1 MTDIVGT
8 THLTVVNARF
18 ARDPIWSL
26 GMVAAL
32 DLLLKNYPDVDNR
45 EKIVSSLFQAVE
57 LDEKVIRDEAAI
69 MKEWISGKSKDDV
82 LSALKGEVDSPFKDA
97 VVKAKDDSY
106 WMYSRFFGIG
116 LVALMEDVGV
126 EMNADDVYPVMEDWM
141 KNGIGKSHFTA
152 CVSTFYLYCFTLM
165 RYYGRVS
172 HVHTLFP
179 LPSTPLFNA
188 YSLIVIHTSKSN
200 PNLT

>member
-57 LDEKVIRDEAAI
+57 LDEKVVRDEAAI

-97 VVKAKDDSY
+97 VVSAKEDQY

-141 KNGIGKSHFTA
+141 KNALGKSHFTA
-152 CVSTFYLYCFTLM
+152 CVSTAHNFFALRCN
-165 RYYGRVS
+165 GGVS
-172 HVHTLFP
+172 HLDTHLLIPFSIT
-179 LPSTPLFNA
+179 
-188 YSLIVIHTSKSN
+188 YSLTVIHTSKSN
-200 PNLT
+200 PN